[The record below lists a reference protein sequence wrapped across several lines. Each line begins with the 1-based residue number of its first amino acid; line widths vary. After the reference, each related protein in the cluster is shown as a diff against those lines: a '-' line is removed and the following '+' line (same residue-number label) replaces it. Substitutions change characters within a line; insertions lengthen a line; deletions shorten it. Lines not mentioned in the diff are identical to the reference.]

1 MLVFGI
7 QVFFGFSRT
16 DGLVINE
23 MIGQFAEFG
32 KQLGKVFVQ
41 GLGMFR
47 GTQIGIS
54 IIFGETKGTRK
65 SGWTQWKGCRSFV
78 TRFVLH
84 GNFKST
90 DGCGSGCRRIF
101 FIGRVPLLHAI
112 QARAP
117 QQLMKVPNGRY
128 QCLGFR
134 RGWKG
139 RRFGQLTPGIPT
151 TREHVQALG
160 KELCDAIGDVVL
172 GTTFDGTGAWTTVS
186 GRRINGGGWR
196 RLGGMNQ
203 GKIRVVVVTARGGFV
218 GHDCCVHA

>member
-1 MLVFGI
+1 
-7 QVFFGFSRT
+7 
-16 DGLVINE
+16 
-23 MIGQFAEFG
+23 
-32 KQLGKVFVQ
+32 
-41 GLGMFR
+41 
-47 GTQIGIS
+47 
-54 IIFGETKGTRK
+54 
-65 SGWTQWKGCRSFV
+65 
-78 TRFVLH
+78 
-84 GNFKST
+84 
-90 DGCGSGCRRIF
+90 
-101 FIGRVPLLHAI
+101 LHAI

-128 QCLGFR
+128 QLLGFR

-160 KELCDAIGDVVL
+160 KELCDAIGDFVL

-218 GHDCCVHA
+218 GHDCCVYA